1 MATNP
6 YNLRHYDINYFALH
20 VNGKQIPTEGLSL
33 DMEHENSYVMVYRTL
48 FEGAGIH
55 HSNSGL
61 NITPYM
67 YRHDYFMLL
76 FDLTP
81 DRAASEGHA
90 SQPDNGNIRDEL
102 RFAKPL
108 PDPVTCLL
116 YLEFNN
122 TISINRE
129 RKVTKDF

>member
-1 MATNP
+1 
-6 YNLRHYDINYFALH
+6 
-20 VNGKQIPTEGLSL
+20 
-33 DMEHENSYVMVYRTL
+33 
-48 FEGAGIH
+48 
-55 HSNSGL
+55 
-61 NITPYM
+61 M
-67 YRHDYFMLL
+67 YRHGYFMLL

-90 SQPDNGNIRDEL
+90 LQPENGNMRFEL

-116 YLEFNN
+116 YLEFDN
-122 TISINRE
+122 TISINKE